1 MREVRDWD
9 SGLPRI
15 WRFLMA
21 KTTMNYN
28 NVIITVG
35 GNTAIV
41 MTEASYKKGQFKQ
54 ITASSSFVAALKGF
68 DFILDKISDNT
79 TIEKAITRI
88 YLPDL
93 LKGFAMGTFVEYIR
107 TNQTSSGRAFTAEE
121 KELVLSIA
129 NKMMNKG
136 FNMVT
141 NESRFFPKELKPM
154 KDMAISKA
162 KEVKQNAPA
171 PQAQPQ
177 AKSPV
182 LVALEEQMA
191 KAIAEANFDL
201 YDKLEERYNKIV
213 GQATT
218 PVAPTAVEEPE
229 EEEIYEENEVE
240 LDDELADMDC

>member
-136 FNMVT
+136 FNVVT

-191 KAIAEANFDL
+191 KAIEEANFDL

-218 PVAPTAVEEPE
+218 PVAPTTVEEPE
-229 EEEIYEENEVE
+229 EEVYEENEVE
-240 LDDELADMDC
+240 LDDELADMEC

>member
-1 MREVRDWD
+1 
-9 SGLPRI
+9 
-15 WRFLMA
+15 MA

-35 GNTAIV
+35 GNNAIV

-141 NESRFFPKELKPM
+141 NESRFFPKELKSM
-154 KDMAISKA
+154 KDMAIRKA
-162 KEVKQNAPA
+162 KELKENAPA
-171 PQAQPQ
+171 TQAQPQAQPQ

-229 EEEIYEENEVE
+229 EEEVYEENEVE
-240 LDDELADMDC
+240 LDDELADIEC

>member
-1 MREVRDWD
+1 
-9 SGLPRI
+9 
-15 WRFLMA
+15 MA

-35 GNTAIV
+35 GNTAVV
-41 MTEASYKKGQFKQ
+41 MTEASYKKGQYKQ

-136 FNMVT
+136 FNVVT

-162 KEVKQNAPA
+162 KEIKQNAPA

-177 AKSPV
+177 AQQDPIT
-182 LVALEEQMA
+182 LIGLQ
-191 KAIAEANFDL
+191 IAEAAAAGNM
-201 YDKLEERYNKIV
+201 DKVMALTTALNALKTAQQTEP
-213 GQATT
+213 QA
-218 PVAPTAVEEPE
+218 PVAEEPQE
-229 EEEIYEENEVE
+229 EEVYEENEVE
-240 LDDELADMDC
+240 LDDELADIDC